1 MQPGAAPRAGAQLS
15 RARPAASPGLGGRP
29 APCNPRGADQGARLW
44 PGSGGGRPGMP
55 SGPAGGSLGRPG
67 APAAPCPGR
76 AEPCRLCRRLR
87 GISGAKRSSA
97 ADPEAGPQPGQG
109 RPQEEEG
116 EAEARWPEVA
126 RPLPPRRDW
135 LCGDRRFRCG

>member
-1 MQPGAAPRAGAQLS
+1 MPSQQPRRGSAAALLRVIPAGRIRVRGCGPALEAAGPGCPAAP
-15 RARPAASPGLGGRP
+15 P
-29 APCNPRGADQGARLW
+29 
-44 PGSGGGRPGMP
+44 
-55 SGPAGGSLGRPG
+55 GGSLGSPG

-109 RPQEEEG
+109 RPQEEEEG

-126 RPLPPRRDW
+126 RPLPPRRDC